1 MRDLNRIE
9 KYISLLRGIWEK
21 YPDWRF
27 GQLISN
33 IAPYGIS
40 SAKFFYIEDE
50 DFFENINQFYKE
62 NDKDV

>member
-1 MRDLNRIE
+1 MRDPNRIN
-9 KYISLLRGIWEK
+9 KYISLLKDIWEA

-33 IAPYGIS
+33 IAPCGIN

-50 DFFENINQFYKE
+50 DFFENISSFYKE
-62 NDKDV
+62 NEENA